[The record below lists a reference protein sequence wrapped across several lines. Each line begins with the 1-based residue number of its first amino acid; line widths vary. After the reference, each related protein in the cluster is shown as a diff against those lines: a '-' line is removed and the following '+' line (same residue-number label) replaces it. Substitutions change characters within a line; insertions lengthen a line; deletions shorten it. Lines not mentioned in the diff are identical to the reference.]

1 MTLTLSPQSF
11 RRCFCHRRGGGGLS
25 PIQSQMQYLRK
36 WQLKTLSPTLR
47 NFFSVRLFFA
57 GHAPWLGT
65 FPYLNIYL
73 RLPLINLLLSKV
85 CHMKSKDGRTVDC
98 GLVPDSAHITD
109 QYVVAVTVIL
119 LIKIAGSQV
128 RFVIIY
134 TKRERGLK

>member
-1 MTLTLSPQSF
+1 MALTLSPQSF
-11 RRCFCHRRGGGGLS
+11 RRCFCHRGEGLS

-47 NFFSVRLFFA
+47 IFFSVRLFFA

-73 RLPLINLLLSKV
+73 RLPLINFILSKV
-85 CHMKSKDGRTVDC
+85 CHMKSKERRIVDC
-98 GLVPDSAHITD
+98 GLVPDGAHLTD

-119 LIKIAGSQV
+119 LIKNAGRQV
-128 RFVIIY
+128 CHM
-134 TKRERGLK
+134 